1 MFKHRCT
8 RMCKT
13 KLGTSYPYPLSIQIV
28 KTKIT
33 TAGSRYNAQ
42 KLSLPLRW
50 FLWKLSEK
58 PWIYWLIIIQ
68 FTRENLHFSGIP
80 HLQTRPN
87 HVIVGDL
94 SIFIPFYPPP
104 TLKVALQSPWISSIY
119 LPQTYTNHSSSIKKD
134 PSPTYL
140 RCFLVGGFNHLE
152 TMMEFVNGV
161 GMTSHIWNGK

>member
-1 MFKHRCT
+1 
-8 RMCKT
+8 MCKT

-80 HLQTRPN
+80 HFADTPKSCYSWWFI
-87 HVIVGDL
+87 HIYPIL
-94 SIFIPFYPPP
+94 SPLKWCPP